1 MQFCFLHAS
10 CFFSL
15 MCFYLQ
21 FYFWFLWTAFG
32 ISIFFHW
39 SISFIV
45 TWIMNSNYNFI
56 SNNVKG
62 IKASEKCLKLFEY
75 LRNKINN
82 NGFVFSQETHLSL
95 KDEQKWKDG
104 FKESSIFS
112 YGKVILVV
120 WQSAIGKQELLKWL
134 TWYVTEMDEF

>member
-1 MQFCFLHAS
+1 
-10 CFFSL
+10 
-15 MCFYLQ
+15 
-21 FYFWFLWTAFG
+21 
-32 ISIFFHW
+32 
-39 SISFIV
+39 
-45 TWIMNSNYNFI
+45 MNSNYNFI

-62 IKASEKCLKLFEY
+62 IKASEKRLKLFEY

-120 WQSAIGKQELLKWL
+120 
-134 TWYVTEMDEF
+134 